1 MSERCPE
8 SHELAAW
15 IDGVLDDP
23 RRKELIR
30 HVSSCATC
38 LGVVSGTVDVLREL
52 QPESQTVPN
61 PQPRPSPH
69 PRHRE
74 WLALVAATLVL
85 AVAVPFA
92 MSLMDVG
99 PDLSALFQAAMARLE
114 FKPREV
120 AWREQLVAAAGETR
134 PIEARLA
141 GGFPWAPHTP
151 TRGVTE
157 PVLETGLWPVEELAE
172 TLSKS
177 RNDAGLGAASVLLG
191 RYDDAIA
198 ALEAA
203 RKASPHD
210 AMVACDLSAAYL
222 ARSARSDAGDD
233 ARRALEAADAALAL
247 SPRMN
252 EAAFN
257 RALALE
263 RLDRFPEAIE
273 AWRGYLAL
281 DPASEWAREASERAA
296 NLGTPGP

>member
-8 SHELAAW
+8 AHELAAW
-15 IDGVLDDP
+15 IDGKLDDP
-23 RRKELIR
+23 RRTELIR
-30 HVSSCATC
+30 HASNCATC
-38 LGVVSGTVDVLREL
+38 LEVVSGSVIVLEELQREL
-52 QPESQTVPN
+52 PFNRS
-61 PQPRPSPH
+61 R
-69 PRHRE
+69 RRRE
-74 WLALVAATLVL
+74 WLALVAATLVV
-85 AVAVPFA
+85 AVAVPFS
-92 MSLMDVG
+92 MSVMDVG
-99 PDLSALFQAAMARLE
+99 PDLSAHFRAAMARLDFNPPE
-114 FKPREV
+114 A
-120 AWREQLVAAAGETR
+120 AWREQLVAAAGDTR

-141 GGFPWAPHTP
+141 GGFPWAPYTQ
-151 TRGVTE
+151 TRGATGGD
-157 PVLETGLWPVEELAE
+157 LETGLWRVDALAE
-172 TLSKS
+172 TLADP

-222 ARSARSDAGDD
+222 ARSARSDTGDD
-233 ARRALEAADAALAL
+233 ARRALEAADVALAL

-273 AWRGYLAL
+273 AWRSYLAL
-281 DPASEWAREASERAA
+281 DPASEWAREANEHAA
-296 NLGTPGP
+296 DLGTPGP